1 LKFHNLYRS
10 LIGGLILALAWPVSG
25 LGWSTLLF
33 IGFIPFLFLEK
44 NIAED
49 SHDSKNFRLF
59 NYTFLMLFVWNILT
73 TWWIYYASFGGAAMA
88 VITNSFFMA
97 LVLLLFHVTRKK
109 AGDFIGYFSLILYW
123 LAFEYIHLNWDLTWP
138 WLTLGN
144 GFATS
149 HLYIQWYEYTGA
161 LGGSL
166 WILSINL
173 LLFTI
178 LTKGRNFI
186 RIAGM
191 LKLILLPALFSILI
205 TANYKTPNEG
215 NINVVV
221 VQPNIDPYNEKFSGL
236 TPQEQLQKML
246 ALAEE
251 KIDANTDYLVGP
263 ETSLVNEMIE
273 AELEESPA
281 IVDIRAFLKKHPQIT
296 FVTGAST
303 IKEYKPGETVSATA
317 RKWKGAEVEYVYD
330 SYNTAI
336 QIDTTKNIQLYHKS
350 KLVPGVEKMPFPA
363 LMKPLEKFAI
373 NLGGTAGSLGM
384 QEERSVFTSMNKKAV
399 IGSII
404 CYESVYGEF
413 VGEYVNK
420 GANILCIITNDGW
433 WEDTP
438 GYKQHLAYATLR
450 AIETRRSIV
459 RSANTGTSCFISPI
473 GEISEPTKWWEPAS
487 IKQTVVL
494 NSAKTFYTLHGDYIG
509 KSALLSAMGLLIY
522 LILLRFKLVK
532 KS

>member
-1 LKFHNLYRS
+1 
-10 LIGGLILALAWPVSG
+10 
-25 LGWSTLLF
+25 
-33 IGFIPFLFLEK
+33 
-44 NIAED
+44 
-49 SHDSKNFRLF
+49 
-59 NYTFLMLFVWNILT
+59 
-73 TWWIYYASFGGAAMA
+73 MA

-97 LVLLLFHVTRKK
+97 LVLLLFHITRKK

-144 GFATS
+144 GFANS
-149 HLYIQWYEYTGA
+149 HWYIQWYEYTGA

-178 LTKGRNFI
+178 LTKGRTVI
-186 RIAGM
+186 RIAGI
-191 LKLILLPALFSILI
+191 LALILLPILLSILLKV
-205 TANYKTPNEG
+205 NYKMPNEG

-236 TPQEQLQKML
+236 TPQVQLQKML

-251 KIDANTDYLVGP
+251 KTDSNTDYLVGP

-273 AELEESPA
+273 TELEESPA
-281 IVDIRAFLKKHPQIT
+281 IADIRAFLKKYPRLT

-303 IKEYKPGETVSATA
+303 IKEYRHGEKISETA
-317 RKWKGAEVEYVYD
+317 RKWKGAEIEYIYD
-330 SYNTAI
+330 SYNTAM
-336 QIDTTKNIQLYHKS
+336 QIDASTNIQLYHKS

-363 LMKPLEKFAI
+363 LMKPLEKLAI

-384 QEERSVFTSMNKKAV
+384 QEERSVFKSINKKVVA
-399 IGSII
+399 GTII

-413 VGEYVNK
+413 VGEYVSK
-420 GANILCIITNDGW
+420 GANILFIITNDGW

-459 RSANTGTSCFISPI
+459 RSANTGISCFISPL
-473 GEISEPTKWWEPAS
+473 GEISEPTKWWTSTS

-494 NSAKTFYTLHGDYIG
+494 NSILTFYTLHGDYLG
-509 KSALLSAMGLLIY
+509 KVSLLSSLGLLVY
-522 LILLRFKLVK
+522 LVLLRFKLVK

>member
-1 LKFHNLYRS
+1 
-10 LIGGLILALAWPVSG
+10 
-25 LGWSTLLF
+25 
-33 IGFIPFLFLEK
+33 
-44 NIAED
+44 
-49 SHDSKNFRLF
+49 
-59 NYTFLMLFVWNILT
+59 
-73 TWWIYYASFGGAAMA
+73 MA

-97 LVLLLFHVTRKK
+97 LVLLLFHITRKK

-144 GFATS
+144 GFANS
-149 HLYIQWYEYTGA
+149 HWYIQWYEYTGA

-178 LTKGRNFI
+178 LTKGRTVI
-186 RIAGM
+186 RIAGI
-191 LKLILLPALFSILI
+191 LALILLPILLSILLKV
-205 TANYKTPNEG
+205 NYKMPNEG

-236 TPQEQLQKML
+236 TPQVQLQKML
-246 ALAEE
+246 ALAE
-251 KIDANTDYLVGP
+251 KKTDSNTDYLVGP

-273 AELEESPA
+273 TELEESPA
-281 IVDIRAFLKKHPQIT
+281 IADIRAFLKKYPRLT

-303 IKEYKPGETVSATA
+303 IKEYRHGEKISETA
-317 RKWKGAEVEYVYD
+317 RKWKGAEIEYIYD
-330 SYNTAI
+330 SYNTAM
-336 QIDTTKNIQLYHKS
+336 QIDASTNIQLYHKS

-363 LMKPLEKFAI
+363 LMKPLEKLAI

-384 QEERSVFTSMNKKAV
+384 QEERSVFKSINKKVVA
-399 IGSII
+399 GTII

-413 VGEYVNK
+413 VGEYVSK
-420 GANILCIITNDGW
+420 GANILFIITNDGW

-459 RSANTGTSCFISPI
+459 RSANTGISCFISPL
-473 GEISEPTKWWEPAS
+473 GEISEPTKWWTSTS

-494 NSAKTFYTLHGDYIG
+494 NSILTFYTLHGDYLG
-509 KSALLSAMGLLIY
+509 KVSLLSSLGLLVY
-522 LILLRFKLVK
+522 LVLLRFKLVK

>member
-1 LKFHNLYRS
+1 MKFHNLYRS
-10 LIGGLILALAWPVSG
+10 LIGGLTLALAWPISG

-33 IGFIPFLFLEK
+33 VCFIPFLYLEK

-49 SHDSKNFRLF
+49 KHDSKNFRLF
-59 NYTFLMLFVWNILT
+59 NYTFLLLFVWNILT

-97 LVLLLFHVTRKK
+97 LVLLLFHITRKK

-144 GFATS
+144 GFANS
-149 HLYIQWYEYTGA
+149 HWYIQWYEYTGA

-178 LTKGRNFI
+178 LTKGRTVI
-186 RIAGM
+186 RIAGI
-191 LKLILLPALFSILI
+191 LALILLPILLSILLKV
-205 TANYKTPNEG
+205 NYKMPNEG

-236 TPQEQLQKML
+236 TPQVQLQKML
-246 ALAEE
+246 ALAE
-251 KIDANTDYLVGP
+251 KKTDSNTDYLVGP

-273 AELEESPA
+273 TELEESPA
-281 IVDIRAFLKKHPQIT
+281 IADIRAFLKKYPRLA

-303 IKEYKPGETVSATA
+303 IKEYRHGEKISETA
-317 RKWKGAEVEYVYD
+317 RKWKGAEIEYIYD
-330 SYNTAI
+330 SYNTAM
-336 QIDTTKNIQLYHKS
+336 QIDASTNIQLYHKS

-363 LMKPLEKFAI
+363 LMKPLEKLAI

-384 QEERSVFTSMNKKAV
+384 QEERSVFKSINKKVVA
-399 IGSII
+399 GTII

-413 VGEYVNK
+413 VGEYVSK
-420 GANILCIITNDGW
+420 GANILFIITNDGW

-459 RSANTGTSCFISPI
+459 RSANTGISCFISPL
-473 GEISEPTKWWEPAS
+473 GEISEPTKWWTSTS

-494 NSAKTFYTLHGDYIG
+494 NSILTFYTLHGDYLG
-509 KSALLSAMGLLIY
+509 KVSLLSSLGLLVY
-522 LILLRFKLVK
+522 LVLLRFKLVK

>member
-1 LKFHNLYRS
+1 MKFHNLYRS

-149 HLYIQWYEYTGA
+149 HL
-161 LGGSL
+161 
-166 WILSINL
+166 
-173 LLFTI
+173 
-178 LTKGRNFI
+178 
-186 RIAGM
+186 
-191 LKLILLPALFSILI
+191 
-205 TANYKTPNEG
+205 

-236 TPQEQLQKML
+236 TPQEQLHKML

-251 KIDANTDYLVGP
+251 KIDSNTDYLVGP

-273 AELEESPA
+273 TELEESPA
-281 IVDIRAFLKKHPQIT
+281 IVDIRAFLKKHPQLT

-303 IKEYKPGETVSATA
+303 IKEYKPGEKISATA
-317 RKWKGAEVEYVYD
+317 RKWKGAEVEYIYD
-330 SYNTAI
+330 SYNTAM